1 MVLLLFPV
9 TVAAV
14 GAASAS
20 EPGVGAGVPTGA
32 GSSTAPSSRMVC
44 AISGHN
50 TVEWAV
56 TDFASMLAGA
66 LSVGL
71 HMTSDTATVAY
82 IVANA
87 GVTVL
92 VCEAEQVCCG
102 EWVCGGVFTDPPPL
116 PCSIGVFK
124 RPCPSPI
131 RLCQACVPAC
141 QHAWGRC
148 STTH

>member
-1 MVLLLFPV
+1 
-9 TVAAV
+9 
-14 GAASAS
+14 
-20 EPGVGAGVPTGA
+20 
-32 GSSTAPSSRMVC
+32 MVC

-102 EWVCGGVFTDPPPL
+102 EWVCGGVFTDPPP
-116 PCSIGVFK
+116 
-124 RPCPSPI
+124 PSPLLHWGVQAPLPVTHPPLPG
-131 RLCQACVPAC
+131 LCPCLPARMAKVLHNTLSC
-141 QHAWGRC
+141 CPGAPP
-148 STTH
+148 